1 MCLLFKS
8 GIGLDSGILAHPL
21 LEVNVSISVLRK
33 NVESVK
39 EGEAILVSIQF
50 EQHRFFQLKRT
61 QGSSGV
67 TKVGNTLTVF
77 LNIYHIEFHIFD

>member
-1 MCLLFKS
+1 MMCLLFKS

-39 EGEAILVSIQF
+39 EGEAILVSI
-50 EQHRFFQLKRT
+50 
-61 QGSSGV
+61 
-67 TKVGNTLTVF
+67 
-77 LNIYHIEFHIFD
+77 